1 MSTITASS
9 KEAYLAEQLARPFI
23 KTAQQEE
30 LFHKATILAEGFS
43 KRAQKIDEN
52 AEFPFDNFEELK
64 QSNYLSLTIPKEYGG
79 KEISLYEYFLI
90 QERIAQGDASTALCI
105 GWHLGVIYDLRVKR
119 KWKEEQFAKLCE
131 MVIKDNKLIN
141 RCATEVATGSP
152 TRGGLPATTAVKK
165 GTQWILNGRKSFAS
179 MAPGLDFSLITATIE
194 ASGEIGIFLVPHEN
208 PGLKV
213 ESNWNMLGMRGT
225 RSDDLVLE
233 NVIVEETAL
242 VEIEGVHFYAIPNAW
257 LLHSAACFIG
267 VAIAARNYAIIFA
280 SEYQPNSLPGPISE
294 VPEVQR
300 KIGEMELELLKA
312 RTALYSI
319 ADRWDNEPNKRG
331 ELGAELGAIKHLVSN
346 SANKV
351 VDWAMR
357 IVGAQSLQQ
366 RNPLQRYY
374 RDVRAALHNPPMDD
388 VVITNLAKKALSF
401 QNNND

>member
-1 MSTITASS
+1 MSIVTDSS

-23 KTAQQEE
+23 KTGKQQA
-30 LFHKATILAEGFS
+30 LFEKAAVLAERFS

-52 AEFPFDNFEELK
+52 AEFPFENFEELK
-64 QSNYLSLTIPKEYGG
+64 QSDYLSLTIPKEYGG
-79 KEISLYEYFLI
+79 EEISLYDYLLI

-119 KWKEEQFAKLCE
+119 KWQEEQFAKLCE
-131 MVIKDNKLIN
+131 TVIKEKKLIN
-141 RCATEVATGSP
+141 RCATEAATGSP

-165 GTQWILNGRKSFAS
+165 GDHWVLNGRKSFAS

-194 ASGEIGIFLVPHEN
+194 ATGEIGIFLVSHEN
-208 PGLKV
+208 PGLTV
-213 ESNWNMLGMRGT
+213 EPTWNMLGMRGT
-225 RSDDLVLE
+225 RSDDLVLA
-233 NVIVEETAL
+233 NVVVEEDSL
-242 VEIEGVHFYAIPNAW
+242 VEIEGGNFYAIPNAW

-319 ADRWDNEPNKRG
+319 ADRWDNEPDKRS

-366 RNPLQRYY
+366 KNPLQRYY

-401 QNNND
+401 QTKR